1 MDSGG
6 SFLLAGQRPVSLEL
20 ERLCLVQSLVKMS
33 LQTCARLHERVI
45 VVYVRSTRGEEDVV
59 GEEQGVIT
67 SL

>member
-1 MDSGG
+1 
-6 SFLLAGQRPVSLEL
+6 
-20 ERLCLVQSLVKMS
+20 MS

-45 VVYVRSTRGEEDVV
+45 VVYVRLTRDEEDVV